1 MALETVQVTSVHRL
15 CTKNCMEID
24 IKTHFGRPCQPGY
37 AILYM
42 GKYVE
47 IAPRKDM
54 DYPPANGER
63 WSPHDWL
70 VEFDE
75 SGSVK
80 RRTVVE
86 ADSLLTGQNGYRFI
100 IHNFAEPIATDGA

>member
-47 IAPRKDM
+47 I
-54 DYPPANGER
+54 
-63 WSPHDWL
+63 
-70 VEFDE
+70 
-75 SGSVK
+75 
-80 RRTVVE
+80 
-86 ADSLLTGQNGYRFI
+86 GYRFI